1 MKNNEKNENVKVE
14 DVLGVIT
21 EADGKD
27 EAASVQ
33 KQLDGMSETPLID
46 PPTEEELAEMSA
58 EQRKEVFTRLLS
70 NIDATVNDR
79 VAALSEEY
87 KKGIEGVRD
96 TTVKH
101 AFSNSEK
108 FGGFGESIAAI
119 DSLIEKVP
127 VLKTLPSNEKYT
139 VAYLINEG
147 IKARENKGELT
158 AEAIVSLVNSRPDAM
173 RLLEAQRA
181 KELSASYASTPAFS
195 ASSGTASIPAN
206 IKNMPRNLDEARDEA
221 YSSFGIKL

>member
-1 MKNNEKNENVKVE
+1 MKNNEKNENVKIE
-14 DVLGVIT
+14 DVLSTIAEEKAADAVQT
-21 EADGKD
+21 ETIAQQ
-27 EAASVQ
+27 E
-33 KQLDGMSETPLID
+33 LDSDLM
-46 PPTEEELAEMSA
+46 PPPSSEELAAMS
-58 EQRKEVFTRLLS
+58 EEERKEVFEHLVS
-70 NIDATVNDR
+70 SIDAAVKER

-87 KKGIEGVRD
+87 RKGIEGVRD

-139 VAYLINEG
+139 IAYLINEG
-147 IKARENKGELT
+147 IKARENKGEMT
-158 AEAIVSLVNSRPDAM
+158 AEAIVSLVNSRPDAV

-181 KELSASYASTPAFS
+181 KEFSAAYASTPAFA
-195 ASSGTASIPAN
+195 ASSGAASMPAN
-206 IKNMPRNLDEARDEA
+206 VKNMPRNLDEARYEA

>member
-1 MKNNEKNENVKVE
+1 MSNNEKKENVRVE
-14 DVLGVIT
+14 DILGIIS
-21 EADGKD
+21 EGEGKAED
-27 EAASVQ
+27 ETGE
-33 KQLDGMSETPLID
+33 KQNGTLESSQIVA
-46 PPTEEELAEMSA
+46 PTEEELAKMSA
-58 EQRKEVFTRLLS
+58 DERKEVFSRLLAS
-70 NIDATVNDR
+70 IDETVNDR

-87 KKGIEGVRD
+87 RKGIEGVRD

-147 IKARENKGELT
+147 IKARENKGALT

-173 RLLEAQRA
+173 RMLEAQRA
-181 KELSASYASTPAFS
+181 KELSASYASTPAFA
-195 ASSGTASIPAN
+195 ASSGAASIPAN
-206 IKNMPRNLDEARDEA
+206 IKNTPRNLDEARNEA
-221 YSSFGIKL
+221 YSSFGLKI